1 MALPV
6 YSLFFAPIKKMNK
19 RIVVVC
25 FILSLFLLSCEKE
38 EISIVKPIRVG
49 IPALSGN
56 PDDLF
61 IEHKVEVEGK
71 EIVNY
76 SLEYSCSNKHA
87 RWIAFSFYDLTAV
100 KKVNRPD
107 VDPWADDPQ
116 VPANCR
122 SDRDDF
128 RGFDRGHLCAS
139 NDRVYSLEANAQTFY
154 YSNVS
159 PQYGTFNRGIWQK
172 LESMVQNWGR
182 NPNLRDTLYVVKG
195 GTISSDKINGYTD
208 RGPNRIPVPKYYYMA
223 LLRVKS
229 GVYTSIAFLLEHK
242 TNYGTYKMSDFAVS
256 IDSLESFTG
265 IDFFCAL
272 PDRVEG
278 AVEQSWEKLTWPGL
292 E

>member
-1 MALPV
+1 MRKKIFV
-6 YSLFFAPIKKMNK
+6 GCFF
-19 RIVVVC
+19 
-25 FILSLFLLSCEKE
+25 LSLILVSCKKDD
-38 EISIVKPIRVG
+38 IQNVNPVSIE
-49 IPALSGN
+49 IPALSAN
-56 PDDLF
+56 PDDMF
-61 IEHKVEVEGK
+61 IEHKVEIDGK

-87 RWIAFSFYDLTAV
+87 RWVAFSFYDITAV

-107 VDPWADDPQ
+107 VDPWANDPELLSKYW
-116 VPANCR
+116 A
-122 SDRDDF
+122 SRDDF

-139 NDRVYSLEANAQTFY
+139 NDRVYSLEANAQTFF

-172 LESMVQNWGR
+172 LESLVQDWGR

-208 RGPNRIPVPKYYYMA
+208 KGPNRIPIPKYYYMA
-223 LLRVKS
+223 LLRVKK

-242 TNYGTYKMSDFAVS
+242 TNYGTYKMSDFAIS
-256 IDSLESFTG
+256 IDSLENFTG
-265 IDFFCAL
+265 IDFFYSL